1 MAEENIL
8 AYKLYLSLNI
18 SDFSLFFMW
27 KLQPPEKS
35 HPLFPSN
42 SPLKAEVLSSL
53 EERGGGGGRVHT
65 MCLAKLHSWP
75 FSSYYTV
82 VIFLM
87 MLSLIL
93 IYMSRILLS
102 TLNVIEYLVR
112 DSSLRWL
119 LNLNLT
125 YKVL

>member
-35 HPLFPSN
+35 HTLFPSN
-42 SPLKAEVLSSL
+42 PPLKAEVLSSL
-53 EERGGGGGRVHT
+53 EERGGGGWGVHT